1 MPATVAR
8 GMLVN
13 EFGRVW
19 AVTSLPPTMRM
30 SMPRM
35 MYSVARVTT
44 RLGTRPTATIRPL
57 AIPQASPMPRPMRKT
72 RGVGMPGRVPDNR
85 ARQVGRQAEY
95 RADRQVH
102 VPADHDHGLAQRE
115 QRVDRGV

>member
-8 GMLVN
+8 GMLVK
-13 EFGRVW
+13 EFGRVC

-35 MYSVARVTT
+35 MYSVASVTT
-44 RLGTRPTATIRPL
+44 RLGTRPTATMRPL

-72 RGVGMPGRVPDNR
+72 RGIGMPGWWPNI
-85 ARQVGRQAEY
+85 E
-95 RADRQVH
+95 ADT
-102 VPADHDHGLAQRE
+102 
-115 QRVDRGV
+115 

>member
-1 MPATVAR
+1 MPITTAMAMARYGTPNTVAR
-8 GMLVN
+8 GILVN
-13 EFGRVW
+13 PEGSVC

-44 RLGTRPTATIRPL
+44 RLGTRPIATISPF

-72 RGVGMPGRVPDNR
+72 TGIGMPGWCPNIP
-85 ARQVGRQAEY
+85 AET
-95 RADRQVH
+95 
-102 VPADHDHGLAQRE
+102 
-115 QRVDRGV
+115 